1 MISLVTMNK
10 TKKTMKH
17 TDFYYLFKHVK
28 QHVIDELKAAV
39 KAHGGSYSWED
50 EDDCPIVAA
59 NPDTSEPEPLDVCIH
74 GISFDTYGD
83 LVFEATGKESGYEID
98 YLCADDIFAEHIG
111 YIIDYMNDTPD
122 VSDVSIPFVH

>member
-1 MISLVTMNK
+1 
-10 TKKTMKH
+10 MKH

-28 QHVIDELKAAV
+28 QHVVDELKAAV

-122 VSDVSIPFVH
+122 VSDVSIPFEQ